1 MQEWSLIKGQYN
13 RYMLYVHAPKQTET
27 GEKNLE
33 SLENCTFPRVNV
45 CSESA
50 GTPGSPSSSVASD
63 HPALTSL
70 VLCFRSFGSLLQPFT
85 LSSTHFLSAHTSS
98 ASPSE
103 TPNPFI
109 LYLSADEVV
118 KLPFIPLPCPP
129 LSLPFDGGSKSLY
142 FAVIF

>member
-1 MQEWSLIKGQYN
+1 M
-13 RYMLYVHAPKQTET
+13 
-27 GEKNLE
+27 
-33 SLENCTFPRVNV
+33 
-45 CSESA
+45 ESA
-50 GTPGSPSSSVASD
+50 GTPGSPSSSD

-70 VLCFRSFGSLLQPFT
+70 VLCFRSFGTLLQPFT
-85 LSSTHFLSAHTSS
+85 LSSTHFLSAHPSS

-118 KLPFIPLPCPP
+118 KLPFIPPPCPP
-129 LSLPFDGGSKSLY
+129 LSLPFDGGSKSYY